1 MTVVPG
7 GPHRSGGPVRAFQF
21 RMAAGLGTL
30 VLVLLT
36 LAWVSSA
43 EPVRLTAASPGDGTA
58 VQVAPGE
65 VALTF
70 GGDRGIESV
79 FLRVAAEGGPE
90 VNRGPARVDGR
101 RVVAPVRI
109 TGPGSYL
116 TTYRLTLTGGGE
128 VSGVTA
134 FSVGPPDSAP
144 LAQSESAPGHD
155 HGFEGPLNVALL
167 ALDAV
172 LVVGSLLLVLRRPR
186 RRTPGR

>member
-1 MTVVPG
+1 M
-7 GPHRSGGPVRAFQF
+7 RAFRFQ
-21 RMAAGLGTL
+21 MAAGLGLL
-30 VLVLLT
+30 VVLLLS

-43 EPVRLTAASPGDGTA
+43 EPVRLSAAAPADGSA
-58 VQVAPGE
+58 VQTAPGE
-65 VALTF
+65 VVLTF
-70 GGDRGIESV
+70 GGDQGIEAV
-79 FLRVAAEGGPE
+79 FLRVAAEGGQE

-101 RVVAPVRI
+101 RVLAPVRI
-109 TGPGSYL
+109 TGPGTYL

-134 FSVGPPDSAP
+134 FSVGPPGSAP
-144 LAQSESAPGHD
+144 AAAQEESSPGHE
-155 HGFEGPLNVALL
+155 HGFEGPMNVALL